1 MSNTKLKAVV
11 VGGTGAVGREVV
23 GQLLVSPRWGSVVAV
38 GRRAADPPAAYKGQ
52 EGYDEGKLKQAVVNM
67 DNLEAEAQQAF
78 AGADS
83 VFCCLGT
90 TRAAAGTADQFR
102 KVDLEYVAATAR
114 AAKAAA
120 VPTFA
125 LVSSQGARPS
135 VWATDLKLL
144 HGLLYMKTK
153 GQAEEAVKSMG
164 LSYTAIMRP
173 GMLDRGELARGVER
187 AFSKLM
193 SSVAVSQVA
202 HVMIADVERWLD
214 ARAAAGAAAHA
225 GAQPEVKV
233 FEMGDIQKFS

>member
-1 MSNTKLKAVV
+1 
-11 VGGTGAVGREVV
+11 
-23 GQLLVSPRWGSVVAV
+23 
-38 GRRAADPPAAYKGQ
+38 
-52 EGYDEGKLKQAVVNM
+52 
-67 DNLEAEAQQAF
+67 
-78 AGADS
+78 
-83 VFCCLGT
+83 
-90 TRAAAGTADQFR
+90 
-102 KVDLEYVAATAR
+102 
-114 AAKAAA
+114 
-120 VPTFA
+120 
-125 LVSSQGARPS
+125 
-135 VWATDLKLL
+135 
-144 HGLLYMKTK
+144 
-153 GQAEEAVKSMG
+153 MG